1 MGRNLYLPS
10 LWNTR
15 NNEDQY
21 QNKSFSTKVSKNSE
35 INDLLKIIQNKKN
48 IL

>member
-15 NNEDQY
+15 LNEDQY
-21 QNKSFSTKVSKNSE
+21 QNKSFSTKVSKNS
-35 INDLLKIIQNKKN
+35 
-48 IL
+48 